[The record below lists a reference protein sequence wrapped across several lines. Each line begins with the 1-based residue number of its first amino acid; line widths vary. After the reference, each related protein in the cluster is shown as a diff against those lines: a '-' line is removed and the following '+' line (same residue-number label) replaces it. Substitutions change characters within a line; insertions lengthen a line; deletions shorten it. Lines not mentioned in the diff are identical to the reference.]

1 MSQDAN
7 TTINESSRSHFG
19 RARRYPSPRQRMHSA
34 AVCASCTCATLQKR
48 CGALRKRYAAITE
61 RCRALRNI
69 TERCWTLRNDTEA
82 LRKRYAAITERC
94 RALRNITER
103 CGTLLNDTEALRK
116 RYGVHVAQQHESQQ
130 PSQSQCHVPPL
141 LTVID
146 PVQGTFNHGLLK
158 HVGGESDRDPITSR
172 FSERANPT
180 QMHRYLRRIE

>member
-48 CGALRKRYAAITE
+48 CG
-61 RCRALRNI
+61 
-69 TERCWTLRNDTEA
+69 A